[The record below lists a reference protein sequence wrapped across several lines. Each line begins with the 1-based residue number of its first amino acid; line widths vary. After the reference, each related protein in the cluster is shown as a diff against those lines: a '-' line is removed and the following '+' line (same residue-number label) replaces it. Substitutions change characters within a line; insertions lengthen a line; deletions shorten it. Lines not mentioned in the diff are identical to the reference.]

1 MKKENSIIIGTGV
14 IGGYL
19 SKLLLAKKHR
29 VIVTSRKIKKNYIN
43 YSKKNFFLK
52 TKFFKKKKNIRY
64 YQKI

>member
-43 YSKKNFFLK
+43 YSKLNMEKKLILK
-52 TKFFKKKKNIRY
+52 KINILKKKK
-64 YQKI
+64 K